1 MKQNMI
7 LEAKLVSHKGERRI
21 ALYFEKNVELN
32 ERIKNM
38 PGSKWSQ
45 SIRAWHLPD
54 TETNR
59 RTFGLSSTEKKE
71 ENILP
76 ESVKAVEAG
85 SKVATNEPAN
95 KQGGNTHSGDQINK
109 KVEEFKRWLRSGRY
123 SENTVK
129 TYCEA
134 LQSFLTFFKSKS
146 VGEICN
152 DDLIIFNNEFI
163 LKHKLSAS
171 YQNQII
177 NAVKLFFRKIENS
190 AMNVELVHRPKRYNP
205 LPKVLA
211 LEEVRDIINVLNNIK
226 HKCMISL
233 IYSAGLRR
241 SELLNLKIKSIDSNR
256 MEIFISHA
264 KGRRDRVVPLSETV
278 LQLLR
283 TYYLKYK
290 PKEYLFEG
298 YGGGQYS
305 ERSLALVLKK
315 ACREAG
321 IKKEVNLHMLR
332 HSYATHLL
340 ESGTDLRYIQEL
352 LGHKSSRTTEIY
364 THVSRSALK
373 QIKSPL
379 DKLGINIKGN

>member
-1 MKQNMI
+1 M
-7 LEAKLVSHKGERRI
+7 SHKGENRIVLYFTYSAESNIRVRKLPDAKWSNTLKAWHVPDNESNRRI
-21 ALYFEKNVELN
+21 FRLTAAVAE
-32 ERIKNM
+32 
-38 PGSKWSQ
+38 
-45 SIRAWHLPD
+45 D
-54 TETNR
+54 
-59 RTFGLSSTEKKE
+59 
-71 ENILP
+71 ENI
-76 ESVKAVEAG
+76 SR
-85 SKVATNEPAN
+85 VATRSEMSVQKNIAQESLTLKEGNNHPVVIINE
-95 KQGGNTHSGDQINK
+95 
-109 KVEEFKRWLRSGRY
+109 KVEQFRRWLRSRRY
-123 SENTVK
+123 SESTVK

-134 LQSFLTFFKSKS
+134 LRCFLKFYLTKP
-146 VGEICN
+146 VWEISNN
-152 DDLIIFNNEFI
+152 DMIVFNNEFI
-163 LKHKLSAS
+163 LKQKLSAS
-171 YQNQII
+171 YQNQVI

-190 AMNVELVHRPKRYNP
+190 TMNVELVHRPKRYNP
-205 LPKVLA
+205 LPKVLS
-211 LEEVRDIINVLNNIK
+211 LEEVRDIINVLDNIK

-241 SELLNLKIKSIDSNR
+241 SELLNLKIKNINSNR
-256 MEIFISHA
+256 MEIFIAHA
-264 KGRRDRVVPLSETV
+264 KGRRDRVLPLSETV
-278 LQLLR
+278 LQMLR
-283 TYYLKYK
+283 EYYSKYK
-290 PKEYLFEG
+290 PKDYLFEG

-379 DKLGINIKGN
+379 DRLEIKITGN